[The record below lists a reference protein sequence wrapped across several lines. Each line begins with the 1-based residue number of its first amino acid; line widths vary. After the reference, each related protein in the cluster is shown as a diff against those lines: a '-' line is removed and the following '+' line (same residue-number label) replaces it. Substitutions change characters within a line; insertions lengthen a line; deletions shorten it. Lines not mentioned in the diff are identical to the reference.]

1 MLPAGKLTTFG
12 GSFIV
17 DDFARFL
24 KILALIGSAA
34 TLILSTEFLA
44 DPSRRIFEY
53 AILVLLSTL
62 GMMVLI
68 SAGDLIMLYL
78 GLELMSL
85 ALYVVA
91 ASNRDNAKSTEA
103 GLKYF
108 VLGALSSGML
118 LYGASLIYGFT
129 GTVSFAGI
137 AAAAKTGS
145 IGIVF
150 GLVFLLAGLCFKV
163 SAVPFHMWT
172 PDVYE
177 GAPTPVTAFFAS
189 APKVAALAVFT
200 RVALTAFPGIVPQW
214 QQIVVFVAIA
224 SMVLGS
230 FAAIG
235 QKNIKR
241 LMAYS
246 SIGHMGFALVGL
258 AAGTAEGAQGVLVY
272 IAIYVAMTLGSFA
285 VILTMKRNGQHVENI
300 SDFAGLSRTNPLLAF
315 FFAMLLF
322 SLAGIPPLAGFFA
335 KWYVFVAAI
344 KAGLFTLAVV
354 GVLTS
359 VVGAFYYLTIIK
371 VMYFDEPLAKL
382 DPMRVELRTVLAVA
396 GLFNIFFFVYPGP
409 LVSVAT
415 AAAKSLV
422 LDGIFA
428 RSSSH
433 IGGLPARSLR
443 SDRLDQCG
451 SHVARARRRART
463 DLVRHLGADRGTRA
477 AASPLDRAAR
487 QPRQQRSGGDRRV
500 AGGRGDAGL
509 CRRACAGSRRCKK

>member
-1 MLPAGKLTTFG
+1 MIENFGAQLGVVLPELILALGAMALLMLGAFRGQNATGIVTGLAVALLVVVGVMLLWRNTGQAFG
-12 GSFIV
+12 GSFIA
-17 DDFARFL
+17 DDYARFL
-24 KILALIGSAA
+24 KILALIGSAVS
-34 TLILSTEFLA
+34 LIMSREFLSA
-44 DPSRRIFEY
+44 PDRRIFEY

-68 SAGDLIMLYL
+68 SAGDLISLYL

-91 ASNRDNAKSTEA
+91 ASHRDNVRSTEA

-137 AAAAKTGS
+137 AAAAKGGS
-145 IGIVF
+145 VGMVFGIVF
-150 GLVFLLAGLCFKV
+150 LFAGLCFKV

-189 APKVAALAVFT
+189 APKVAAMAVFA
-200 RVALTAFPGIVPQW
+200 RVALTAFPGITVQW
-214 QQIVVFVAIA
+214 QQIVVFVSIA
-224 SMVLGS
+224 SMALGS

-235 QKNIKR
+235 QTNIKR

-258 AAGTAEGAQGVLVY
+258 AAGTVEGAQGVLTY

-285 VILTMKRNGQHVENI
+285 VIMSIKRNGQSFEKI
-300 SDFAGLSRTNPLLAF
+300 SDFAGLSRTNPALAYV
-315 FFAMLLF
+315 FAALLF

-344 KAGLFTLAVV
+344 KAGMFTLSVI

-359 VVGAFYYLTIIK
+359 VVSAYYYLLIVKT
-371 VMYFDEPLAKL
+371 MFFDEPLAKL
-382 DPMRVELRTVLAVA
+382 DPVRVEFGAVA
-396 GLFNIFFFVYPGP
+396 AISGLFNVLFWVYPGL
-409 LVSVAT
+409 LVAAAA
-415 AAAKSLV
+415 AAAKSL
-422 LDGIFA
+422 F
-428 RSSSH
+428 
-433 IGGLPARSLR
+433 
-443 SDRLDQCG
+443 
-451 SHVARARRRART
+451 
-463 DLVRHLGADRGTRA
+463 
-477 AASPLDRAAR
+477 
-487 QPRQQRSGGDRRV
+487 
-500 AGGRGDAGL
+500 
-509 CRRACAGSRRCKK
+509 

>member
-1 MLPAGKLTTFG
+1 MSFETAGYQLLPVLPELVLALGAMLLLMVGAYRGQQATRLVSGFAVGLLVVVGVLELLLPDGRLTTFS

-24 KILALIGSAA
+24 KILALIGSVA
-34 TLILSTEFLA
+34 TLVLSAEFLA

-53 AILVLLSTL
+53 SILVLLSTL

-91 ASNRDNAKSTEA
+91 ASNRDNARSTEA

-137 AAAAKTGS
+137 AAAATGGGV
-145 IGIVF
+145 GIVF

-200 RVALTAFPGIVPQW
+200 RVTLTAFPGIVTQW

-224 SMVLGS
+224 SMALGS

-235 QKNIKR
+235 QRNIKR

-258 AAGTAEGAQGVLVY
+258 AAGTAEGAQGVLIY

-285 VILTMKRNGQHVENI
+285 IILAMKRNGQNVEDI
-300 SDFAGLSRTNPLLAF
+300 SAFSGLSRTNPLLAF

-354 GVLTS
+354 GVLSS
-359 VVGAFYYLTIIK
+359 VVGAYYYLAIIK
-371 VMYFDEPLAKL
+371 VMYFDEPLVRL
-382 DPMRVELRTVLAVA
+382 DPMRLELRTVLAVA

-415 AAAKSLV
+415 AAAKSL
-422 LDGIFA
+422 F
-428 RSSSH
+428 
-433 IGGLPARSLR
+433 
-443 SDRLDQCG
+443 
-451 SHVARARRRART
+451 
-463 DLVRHLGADRGTRA
+463 
-477 AASPLDRAAR
+477 
-487 QPRQQRSGGDRRV
+487 
-500 AGGRGDAGL
+500 
-509 CRRACAGSRRCKK
+509 

>member
-1 MLPAGKLTTFG
+1 MMSFESAGYQLLPVLPELVLAAGAMVLLMLGAYRGQQTTSLVTGLAICLLVLTGVLELLLPGGKVTTFA

-17 DDFARFL
+17 DDFARFM
-24 KILALIGSAA
+24 KILALIGSVA
-34 TLILSTEFLA
+34 TLVLSAEYLA
-44 DPSRRIFEY
+44 ESSGRIFEY
-53 AILVLLSTL
+53 SILVLLSTL

-91 ASNRDNAKSTEA
+91 ASNRDNLKSTEA

-137 AAAAKTGS
+137 AAAAKAGS
-145 IGIVF
+145 VGLVF
-150 GLVFLLAGLCFKV
+150 GLVFLLAGLCFKI

-214 QQIVVFVAIA
+214 QQIVVFVSIA
-224 SMVLGS
+224 SMVLGA

-272 IAIYVAMTLGSFA
+272 IAIYVAMTLGSFT
-285 VILTMKRNGQHVENI
+285 VILTMKRNGEHFEDI

-322 SLAGIPPLAGFFA
+322 SLAGVPPLAGFFA

-344 KAGLFTLAVV
+344 KAGLFTLAVI

-371 VMYFDEPLAKL
+371 VMYFDEPLTKL
-382 DPMRVELRTVLAVA
+382 DPVRVELRTVLAVT

-415 AAAKSLV
+415 SAAKSL
-422 LDGIFA
+422 F
-428 RSSSH
+428 
-433 IGGLPARSLR
+433 
-443 SDRLDQCG
+443 
-451 SHVARARRRART
+451 
-463 DLVRHLGADRGTRA
+463 
-477 AASPLDRAAR
+477 
-487 QPRQQRSGGDRRV
+487 
-500 AGGRGDAGL
+500 
-509 CRRACAGSRRCKK
+509 

>member
-1 MLPAGKLTTFG
+1 MNFQSAGYQLLPVLPELVLATGAMVLLMLGAYRGQDTTRTVTWLSIALLVVTAVLELMLPAGKLTTFG

-24 KILALIGSAA
+24 KVLALIGSAA
-34 TLILSTEFLA
+34 TLILSAEFLSN
-44 DPSRRIFEY
+44 PSGRIFEY

-85 ALYVVA
+85 SLYVVA

-129 GTVSFAGI
+129 GTVGFAGI
-137 AAAAKTGS
+137 AATAKTGS
-145 IGIVF
+145 AGIVF

-200 RVALTAFPGIVPQW
+200 RVTLTAFPGIVPQW
-214 QQIVVFVAIA
+214 QQILVFVSIA
-224 SMVLGS
+224 SMALGA

-235 QKNIKR
+235 QRNIKR

-258 AAGTAEGAQGVLVY
+258 ASGTVEGAQGVLIY
-272 IAIYVAMTLGSFA
+272 ITIYVTMTLGAFA
-285 VILTMKRNGQHVENI
+285 IILAMKRNGQAMEEI
-300 SDFAGLSRTNPLLAF
+300 KDFAGLSRTNPLLAF

-344 KAGLFTLAVV
+344 KANLFTLAVI

-359 VVGAFYYLTIIK
+359 VVGAFYYLSIIK
-371 VMYFDEPLAKL
+371 VMYFDEPVGKL
-382 DPMRVELRTVLAVA
+382 DPVRIELRTVLAVA
-396 GLFNIFFFVYPGP
+396 GLFNILYFAYPGP

-415 AAAKSLV
+415 AAAKSL
-422 LDGIFA
+422 F
-428 RSSSH
+428 
-433 IGGLPARSLR
+433 
-443 SDRLDQCG
+443 
-451 SHVARARRRART
+451 
-463 DLVRHLGADRGTRA
+463 
-477 AASPLDRAAR
+477 
-487 QPRQQRSGGDRRV
+487 
-500 AGGRGDAGL
+500 
-509 CRRACAGSRRCKK
+509 

>member
-1 MLPAGKLTTFG
+1 MKFQSAGYQLLPVLPELVLAAGAMVLLIVGVYRGPQITRFVTALAVCLLIVVGTLEVMLPAGKLMTFG

-24 KILALIGSAA
+24 KILAIIGSTA
-34 TLILSTEFLA
+34 TLILSAEFLS

-85 ALYVVA
+85 SLYVVA
-91 ASNRDNAKSTEA
+91 ASNRDDLKSTEA

-137 AAAAKTGS
+137 AAAVKTGS

-200 RVALTAFPGIVPQW
+200 RVALTAFSGIGPQW
-214 QQIVVFVAIA
+214 QQIVIFVSIA
-224 SMVLGS
+224 SMALGS

-285 VILTMKRNGQHVENI
+285 VILTMKRDGKHVENI
-300 SDFAGLSRTNPLLAF
+300 SDFSGLSRTNPLLAF

-322 SLAGIPPLAGFFA
+322 SLTGIPPLAGFFA
-335 KWYVFVAAI
+335 KYFVFVAAI
-344 KAGLFTLAVV
+344 KAGLFTLSVI

-359 VVGAFYYLTIIK
+359 VVGAFYYLNIIK
-371 VMYFDEPLAKL
+371 VMYFDEPLAEL
-382 DPMRVELRTVLAVA
+382 DPMRGELRTVLAVA
-396 GLFNIFFFVYPGP
+396 GLFSILFFIYPAP

-415 AAAKSLV
+415 VAAKSL
-422 LDGIFA
+422 F
-428 RSSSH
+428 
-433 IGGLPARSLR
+433 
-443 SDRLDQCG
+443 
-451 SHVARARRRART
+451 
-463 DLVRHLGADRGTRA
+463 
-477 AASPLDRAAR
+477 
-487 QPRQQRSGGDRRV
+487 
-500 AGGRGDAGL
+500 
-509 CRRACAGSRRCKK
+509 